1 MKGRAMKYIIG
12 FILLI
17 LLMTGCSGKEANVP
31 DLDNRMSK
39 VFSYEL
45 NQVEPEHSEQVRD
58 WLAKARQSGKEGQ
71 FFVHSFRND
80 TDEYMYNY
88 VYRKGASDYEVS
100 FIYSP
105 DDTRS
110 KGSVHVSGINHSA
123 NDSFVKIKLIDD
135 LSIQVILSDDPLG
148 KKLQDQ

>member
-1 MKGRAMKYIIG
+1 
-12 FILLI
+12 
-17 LLMTGCSGKEANVP
+17 MT
-31 DLDNRMSK
+31 
-39 VFSYEL
+39 
-45 NQVEPEHSEQVRD
+45 Q
-58 WLAKARQSGKEGQ
+58 
-71 FFVHSFRND
+71 
-80 TDEYMYNY
+80 DEYMYNY

-123 NDSFVKIKLIDD
+123 NDSFVKIKLIND